1 MAMITTR
8 AERHIGIIDV
18 DGSLDGASVARLRE
32 AFAEAIAK
40 AESRHVLIVADKITS
55 MEEGAAL
62 IMIAECTR
70 LRAEGGNAAWVSR
83 TGWLPTRGTAASTTL
98 FMDVYQTVEQALD
111 LFHIHTEGT
120 P

>member
-1 MAMITTR
+1 MATFTTR
-8 AERHIGIIDV
+8 AERHIGIIEV
-18 DGSLDGASVARLRE
+18 EGSLDDASVVRLKD
-32 AFAEAIAK
+32 AFAEATVK

-55 MEEGAAL
+55 MEEKVAL
-62 IMIAECTR
+62 VMVIECGR

-83 TGWLPTRGTAASTTL
+83 SGWLPTRGSHASTKL

-111 LFHIHTEGT
+111 LFHIHTEGK